1 MPRIRYHKSY
11 TNIVKVH
18 NNLVEAHYK
27 FSREQQVILLQ
38 VAKTLQEQD
47 IFNRKEDTEVIYQ
60 AGELL
65 DVLNISDKRVL
76 RGVINSLQRCI
87 MTFKNLDEQ
96 WECDVNIFIKSK
108 YYVGGKI
115 EIRLD
120 YDMLPFF
127 KHLSKELGNYTE
139 LNIKEMTQF
148 KSQYTIR
155 LYQLARKLQN
165 IGLTE
170 STKHWKQEKV
180 YTLDE
185 FQKIMGSNYKTWQ
198 DLERW
203 VLKPAIKE
211 LKDNRYIYVSYE
223 PIKKYKKGQ
232 TRGRAGVQEIKIIAN
247 RVGHHNGKLPENIQS

>member
-1 MPRIRYHKSY
+1 MPKIRYHKGY

-38 VAKTLQEQD
+38 VAKTLQQQD
-47 IFNRKEDTEVIYQ
+47 IFDKEEDTEVSYQ

-65 DVLNISDKRVL
+65 ERLNISDKRVL
-76 RGVINSLQRCI
+76 RGVIRSLQRCI
-87 MTFKNLDEQ
+87 MSFENLDKQ
-96 WECDVNIFIKSK
+96 WECDVNVFSKAKYHTGGQIDIK
-108 YYVGGKI
+108 
-115 EIRLD
+115 LD

-127 KHLSKELGNYTE
+127 KHLSKEIGNYTE

-165 IGLTE
+165 IGITDK
-170 STKHWKQEKV
+170 TKSWKQEKI
-180 YTLDE
+180 YTLEE
-185 FQKIMGSNYKTWQ
+185 FQEIMGSSYKTWQ
-198 DLERW
+198 DLERK
-203 VLKPAIKE
+203 VLKPAVKE
-211 LKDNRYIYVSYE
+211 LKDNSFIFVDYE

-232 TRGRAGVQEIKIIAN
+232 TRGRAGVREIKIIAN
-247 RVGHHNGKLPENIQS
+247 RVNHYQGKLL

>member
-1 MPRIRYHKSY
+1 MPKIRYHKGY

-18 NNLVEAHYK
+18 NNFIEAHYK
-27 FSREQQVILLQ
+27 FNREQQVILLQ

-47 IFNRKEDTEVIYQ
+47 IFDKREDTEVIYQ

-87 MTFKNLDEQ
+87 MTFKNIDER

-108 YYVGGKI
+108 YYVGGRI

-127 KHLSKELGNYTE
+127 KHLTKELGNYTE
-139 LNIKEMTQF
+139 LNIKEMTQY

-155 LYQLARKLQN
+155 LYQLARKFQN
-165 IGLTE
+165 IGIKKGTE
-170 STKHWKQEKV
+170 SWKQEKE
-180 YTLDE
+180 YSLEE
-185 FQKIMGSNYKTWQ
+185 FQKIMGSDYVKWQ
-198 DLERW
+198 DIQRW
-203 VLKPAIKE
+203 VINPALAE
-211 LKDNRYIYVSYE
+211 LKDNSYIYVDIE
-223 PIKKYKKGQ
+223 PIKDYKKGQ
-232 TRGRAGVQEIKIIAN
+232 TRGRMGVVGVKLKVN
-247 RVGHHNGKLPENIQS
+247 RVGHYQGKLL

>member
-1 MPRIRYHKSY
+1 MPKIRYHKGY

-47 IFNRKEDTEVIYQ
+47 IFDKREDTEVTYQ

-65 DVLNISDKRVL
+65 AMLNISDKRVL

-87 MTFKNLDEQ
+87 MTFKNIDER

-115 EIRLD
+115 EIKLD

-127 KHLSKELGNYTE
+127 KHLSKEIGNYTE

-165 IGLTE
+165 IGI
-170 STKHWKQEKV
+170 TKKTKSWKQEKI
-180 YTLDE
+180 YTLIE
-185 FQKIMGSNYKTWQ
+185 FQKIMGSAYKTWQ

-203 VLKPAIKE
+203 VLKPAMEE
-211 LKDNRYIYVSYE
+211 LKDNSFLYINYE

-247 RVGHHNGKLPENIQS
+247 RVNHYQAKLL

>member
-1 MPRIRYHKSY
+1 MPKIRYHKGY

-18 NNLVEAHYK
+18 NNFVEARYK

-47 IFNRKEDTEVIYQ
+47 IFDTKEDTEVTYQ

-65 DVLNISDKRVL
+65 NTLNISDKRVL

-139 LNIKEMTQF
+139 LNIKEITQF

-165 IGLTE
+165 IGITKN
-170 STKHWKQEKV
+170 TKHWKQEKI

-185 FQKIMGSNYKTWQ
+185 FQEIMGSDYKTWQ
-198 DLERW
+198 DLERK
-203 VLKPAIKE
+203 VLKIAMKE
-211 LKDNRYIYVSYE
+211 LEGNKYIYVNYE

-232 TRGRAGVQEIKIIAN
+232 TRGRAGVREIKIIAN
-247 RVGHHNGKLPENIQS
+247 RVNHYQGELL

>member
-1 MPRIRYHKSY
+1 MSF
-11 TNIVKVH
+11 
-18 NNLVEAHYK
+18 A
-27 FSREQQVILLQ
+27 
-38 VAKTLQEQD
+38 
-47 IFNRKEDTEVIYQ
+47 
-60 AGELL
+60 
-65 DVLNISDKRVL
+65 
-76 RGVINSLQRCI
+76 
-87 MTFKNLDEQ
+87 NLDER
-96 WECDVNIFIKSK
+96 WEMDVNVFISGK
-108 YYVGGKI
+108 YYSEGYVEI
-115 EIRLD
+115 EVHK
-120 YDMLPFF
+120 DMLQFF
-127 KHLSKELGNYTE
+127 KHLSKEVGNYAE

>member
-1 MPRIRYHKSY
+1 MKIRYHKGF

-47 IFNRKEDTEVIYQ
+47 IFDSKKDIEVIYQ

-65 DVLNISDKRVL
+65 KMLNISDKRVL
-76 RGVINSLQRCI
+76 RGVIRSLQQCI
-87 MTFKNLDEQ
+87 MSFKNLDKQ
-96 WECDVNIFIKSK
+96 WECDVNVFIKAK
-108 YYVGGKI
+108 YYTGGKI

-127 KHLSKELGNYTE
+127 KHLSKEIGNYTE
-139 LNIKEMTQF
+139 LNLKEMKQF

-155 LYQLARKLQN
+155 LYQLARKFQN
-165 IGLTE
+165 IGVKKG
-170 STKHWKQEKV
+170 TKSWKQEKI

-185 FQKIMGSNYKTWQ
+185 FQKLMGSSYKAWQ
-198 DLERW
+198 DIERW
-203 VLKPAIKE
+203 VIRPALKE
-211 LKDNRYIYVSYE
+211 LKDNAFIYVAIE
-223 PIKKYKKGQ
+223 PIKEYKKEQ
-232 TRGRAGVQEIKIIAN
+232 TRGRTGVTKIRLKVN
-247 RVGHHNGKLPENIQS
+247 RVNHAQMRLSP

>member
-1 MPRIRYHKSY
+1 MKYRYDKGY
-11 TNIVKVH
+11 TNIVKIH

-38 VAKTLQEQD
+38 VAKTLQQQD
-47 IFNRKEDTEVIYQ
+47 IFDKREDAEVTYQ
-60 AGELL
+60 SGELL
-65 DVLNISDKRVL
+65 DMLHISDKRVL
-76 RGVINSLQRCI
+76 RGVVRSLQRCI

-96 WECDVNIFIKSK
+96 WECDVNIFIKAK
-108 YYVGGKI
+108 YYTGGRI

-139 LNIKEMTQF
+139 LNIREMSQF

-165 IGLTE
+165 IGITE
-170 STKHWKQEKV
+170 KTKTWKQEKI

-198 DLERW
+198 DLQRK
-203 VLKPAIKE
+203 VIKPALEE
-211 LKDNRYIYVSYE
+211 LKDNSFIYVDIK
-223 PIKKYKKGQ
+223 PIKEYKEGQ
-232 TRGRAGVQEIKIIAN
+232 TRGRKGVTKVKILAN
-247 RVGHHNGKLPENIQS
+247 RVNHYQPKLI

>member
-1 MPRIRYHKSY
+1 MPKIRYNKGY

-38 VAKTLQEQD
+38 IAKTLQEQD
-47 IFNRKEDTEVIYQ
+47 IFDKYEHTTVKYLTPD
-60 AGELL
+60 LL
-65 DVLNISDKRVL
+65 QMLNINDRRTL
-76 RGVINSLQRCI
+76 RGVIRSLQRCLI
-87 MTFKNLDEQ
+87 TFKNLDKH
-96 WECDVNIFIKSK
+96 WEMDVNIFISGK
-108 YYVGGKI
+108 YYSEGYVSI
-115 EIRLD
+115 EVHK
-120 YDMLPFF
+120 DMLQFF
-127 KHLSKELGNYTE
+127 KHLSKEIGNYTE
-139 LNIKEMTQF
+139 LNIKEMKQF

-165 IGLTE
+165 IGVKKG
-170 STKHWKQEKV
+170 TKSWKQEKI
-180 YTLDE
+180 YTLVE
-185 FQKIMGSNYKTWQ
+185 FQEIMGSAYKTWQ

-211 LKDNRYIYVSYE
+211 LEQNKYLFVSYE

-247 RVGHHNGKLPENIQS
+247 RVGHCNNKLSTI

>member
-1 MPRIRYHKSY
+1 MARIRYHKGY

-18 NNLVEAHYK
+18 NNLIEAHYK

-38 VAKTLQEQD
+38 VAKTLQEMD
-47 IFNRKEDTEVIYQ
+47 VFDKKEDTEVVYQ
-60 AGELL
+60 AGELTNM
-65 DVLNISDKRVL
+65 LNISDKRVL

-87 MTFKNLDEQ
+87 MTFKNIDEQ

-108 YYVGGKI
+108 YHTGGKI

-127 KHLSKELGNYTE
+127 KHLSKEIGNYTE
-139 LNIKEMTQF
+139 LNIKEMIQF

-165 IGLTE
+165 IGVTDK
-170 STKHWKQEKV
+170 SKSWKQEKV

-185 FQKIMGSNYKTWQ
+185 FQKIMGSSYKTWQ
-198 DLERW
+198 DLERK
-203 VLKPAIKE
+203 VLKPAIEE
-211 LKDNRYIYVSYE
+211 LKDNSFIFVDYE
-223 PIKKYKKGQ
+223 PIKKYKEGQ
-232 TRGRAGVQEIKIIAN
+232 TRGRAGVREIKIISN
-247 RVGHHNGKLPENIQS
+247 RVGHYQGRLL